1 MDFEGMV
8 EQIPFG
14 LLAGELWNDIGTK
27 KEVRIV
33 KLSESG
39 LVFRTAEPLEYEGKV
54 SERTDESLVLHFF
67 DEKKNGYQDVVLE
80 HITPRRMS
88 KDEKGEVFNSYF
100 LAIENEDFR
109 AQTRRL
115 FEAYYRYINLK
126 LCGDDAYLAKECV
139 GYPAKE
145 DEVFAA
151 NFTSQKLGWYQEA
164 LMQIKKGE
172 CVNALEG
179 SPVELL
185 GVVSNLELALE
196 LDNPKLYQEYLSKD
210 KDSFFKEYWSGNGL
224 AEHPFARAKW
234 TRIYLG
240 NQFCHNL
247 FPCETQLFSILQK
260 AKWEDLPVTI
270 AFTYLR
276 EEYVEQT
283 TQLLL
288 KLYAWCKQEKFP
300 CEVVIHDW
308 GMAALLKG
316 KEDMLTPILGVLLN
330 KRRKDPR
337 MNYKLGFQADAMHE
351 NAANNAFYQKYLKE
365 QYGIVRYEYESCGY
379 DFVVP
384 DGHHSIHVPY
394 FQTNTSQYCPLFAR
408 CVNGDRGNQTL
419 VKNCPQYCRDF
430 VFLYPE
436 HLRMVGRYNSL
447 FGYDKRALEEID
459 FWAKIRKSNIDRMV
473 VNLM

>member
-1 MDFEGMV
+1 M
-8 EQIPFG
+8 
-14 LLAGELWNDIGTK
+14 
-27 KEVRIV
+27 
-33 KLSESG
+33 
-39 LVFRTAEPLEYEGKV
+39 
-54 SERTDESLVLHFF
+54 
-67 DEKKNGYQDVVLE
+67 
-80 HITPRRMS
+80 
-88 KDEKGEVFNSYF
+88 
-100 LAIENEDFR
+100 
-109 AQTRRL
+109 
-115 FEAYYRYINLK
+115 
-126 LCGDDAYLAKECV
+126 AK
-139 GYPAKE
+139 
-145 DEVFAA
+145 
-151 NFTSQKLGWYQEA
+151 
-164 LMQIKKGE
+164 
-172 CVNALEG
+172 
-179 SPVELL
+179 
-185 GVVSNLELALE
+185 
-196 LDNPKLYQEYLSKD
+196 
-210 KDSFFKEYWSGNGL
+210 
-224 AEHPFARAKW
+224 HPFARAKW

-260 AKWEDLPVTI
+260 AKWEDLSVTF

-300 CEVVIHDW
+300 CEVVINDW
-308 GMAALLKG
+308 GMAALLNG

-365 QYGIVRYEYESCGY
+365 QYRIVRYEYESCGY

-408 CVNGDRGNQTL
+408 CVNGDRGNQTP

-430 VFLYPE
+430 VFLYPK